1 VKTTF
6 HSSFLGLISK
16 DALSLATRCHS
27 GAFVAA
33 AICASTLFGLGQS
46 FAAESAKI
54 GLKVFSEGY
63 VSPIV
68 MVPIEDG
75 SGRLLV
81 ADQVGVIYS
90 VGKDGQRSEAPFLD
104 IRDRLAKIN
113 SGAFDERGLLGLALH
128 PKFNE
133 NHRVFVYYSAPLRTG
148 APNGWDHTIHLSE
161 FKVSAENLNRVNPDS
176 ERILLQIDQPQFNH
190 NCGRMTFGPD
200 GYLYVGVGDG
210 GQANDAGLGH
220 SEGGNGQ
227 DLTKLLG
234 KILRIDVDKGD
245 PYGIPSDNPFV
256 GGKGRPEIFSYGHR
270 NPWGI
275 SFDRGGNHEL
285 FAAEVGQDRFEE
297 VNIIVKGGNYGWRLR
312 EGFEG
317 FNPEDSIHPHSEAP
331 KTGANGEPLLAPIV
345 MYKNFKG
352 HRRDPEA
359 SGTSVTGGY
368 VYRGKAIPSLA
379 GSYLFGDWSR
389 NFVVAQGVLF
399 VATRSGQRSPAW
411 TLKPLDLA
419 THANG
424 NLREFVVAFGQDAD
438 GEVYV
443 MTNASNS
450 LRGATGKIYKIVPQ

>member
-1 VKTTF
+1 MSNSIPRSAERFRCGTF
-6 HSSFLGLISK
+6 
-16 DALSLATRCHS
+16 ALV
-27 GAFVAA
+27 AFVAFVL
-33 AICASTLFGLGQS
+33 CDSGQC

-54 GLKVFSEGY
+54 ALKVFSEGY
-63 VSPIV
+63 VSPTDLA
-68 MVPIEDG
+68 PIEDG

-81 ADQVGVIYS
+81 ADQIGVIYT

-104 IRDRLAKIN
+104 IRDRLARIN

-133 NHRVFVYYSAPLRTG
+133 NRKFFVFYSAPLRSG
-148 APNGWDHTIHLSE
+148 GPEGWDHTAHLSE
-161 FKVSAENLNRVNPDS
+161 FSVFEGNSNRANPAS
-176 ERILLQIDQPQFNH
+176 ERVLLQIDQPQFNH
-190 NCGRMTFGPD
+190 NCGRMSFGPD

-220 SEGGNGQ
+220 GERGNGQ
-227 DLTKLLG
+227 DVTTLLG

-317 FNPEDSIHPHSEAP
+317 FNPEDSIHPRSEAP
-331 KTGANGEPLLAPIV
+331 KTGANGEPLLDPII

-379 GSYLFGDWSR
+379 GSYIFGDWSR

-399 VATRSGQRSPAW
+399 VAIRSGQQSPAW
-411 TLKPLDLA
+411 TMKPLDLA

-450 LRGATGKIYKIVPQ
+450 LRGTTGKIYKIVPQ